1 VELTGATFDFAGA
14 RVLVTGGTS
23 GIGFA
28 IARAFH
34 DAGATATVTGTRSNA
49 AEYDVDLSPFAYRRC
64 RMTETAEIESVAAS
78 LDALDVLV
86 NNAGQNL
93 PGGRSEYEP
102 EVFEEAVTVNL
113 FGAFRMANAL
123 RGLLAASTFDGGASV
138 VNLAS
143 MSSFFGVEIVPGY
156 GAAKA
161 AIVQT
166 TKTLAVAWAKH
177 GIRVNAVAPG
187 VVETAMTAPMMKIEK
202 LTAPLLAR
210 TPLGRFATPEE
221 VAPAVLFLASPQAR
235 YITGHTLAVDG
246 GFSIAG

>member
-1 VELTGATFDFAGA
+1 MTGATFDFAGA
-14 RVLVTGGTS
+14 HVLVTGGTS
-23 GIGFA
+23 GIGLA
-28 IARAFH
+28 IARAF
-34 DAGATATVTGTRSNA
+34 DAAGASVTITGTRA
-49 AEYDVDLSPFAYRRC
+49 AAGDYEVDLAPFSYRRC
-64 RMTETAEIESVAAS
+64 RMTETAEIDAVAGG
-78 LDALDVLV
+78 LTALDILV

-102 EVFEEAVTVNL
+102 EVFEEVVTVNL
-113 FGAFRMANAL
+113 FGAFRMSGAVRN
-123 RGLLAASTFDGGASV
+123 LLAASAADGGASI

-161 AIVQT
+161 GIVQT

-187 VVETAMTAPMMKIEK
+187 VVETAMTAPMMDFEQ

-210 TPLGRFATPEE
+210 TPLGRFATPDEI
-221 VAPAVLFLASPQAR
+221 APAVLFLSSPQAR
-235 YITGHTLAVDG
+235 YVTGQTLAVDG